1 MYSALEKKPWLVG
14 INSWRQRCSLVWTA
28 ADREL
33 NITAANVQKWVKLLK
48 FSS

>member
-1 MYSALEKKPWLVG
+1 MYSALEEKPWLVG
-14 INSWRQRCSLVWTA
+14 INSWRQRCNLVWTT